1 MRNKN
6 ILNWTS
12 PLILLF
18 CASVVFSSCSPV
30 EPDLRSTEFWQNRLI
45 TYDKYYDGYIG
56 IVGATHP
63 DRHRYIIRDE
73 TGRKVQTADEAQRC
87 YIKYYKAQE
96 RYLNEGWQKALH
108 GMGVFLTNVVIF
120 PMSITQMI
128 WSMNKRRY
136 YKDGIHYLAGNR
148 NKAAVEAFERALGIY
163 EKEGSRVEDDEED
176 MWGTGEIPDI
186 RKKNENILQPDPAK
200 RESNWLRN
208 ETDIHFRL
216 GLAYERLGEK
226 TKAIDHYRAFLEFST
241 GVNRFPYCRN
251 PEAPQ
256 RLPDLF
262 HTAKKRIQELEAH
275 F

>member
-45 TYDKYYDGYIG
+45 TYDKYYEGYIG
-56 IVGATHP
+56 IVGAAHP
-63 DRHRYIIRDE
+63 DRYRYIIRDE

-96 RYLNEGWQKALH
+96 RYLNESWQKALH
-108 GMGVFLTNVVIF
+108 GMGVFVTNVVLF

-136 YKDGIHYLAGNR
+136 YKDGIEYLAGLQ
-148 NKAAVEAFERALGIY
+148 NKAAVESFERALEIY
-163 EKEGSRVEDDEED
+163 EEEGVREEAEEKD
-176 MWGTGEIPDI
+176 MWGTGELVEI
-186 RKKNENILQPDPAK
+186 RKNREKLGTSNPAK
-200 RESNWLRN
+200 EERNWLRN
-208 ETDIHFRL
+208 GTDIHFKL

-226 TKAIDHYRAFLEFST
+226 TKAIDHYRAFLEHST

-251 PEAPQ
+251 PKDPQ